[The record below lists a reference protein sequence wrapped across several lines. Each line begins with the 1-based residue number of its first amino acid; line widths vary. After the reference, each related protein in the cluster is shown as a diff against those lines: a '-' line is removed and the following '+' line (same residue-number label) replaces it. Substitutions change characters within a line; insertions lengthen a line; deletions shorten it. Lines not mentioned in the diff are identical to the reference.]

1 MKVSLTKYIS
11 IVLITLIF
19 SSAKALASH
28 HNSTRLDIFEA
39 ISAEPSLNTLV
50 TAIKAARLVE
60 TLQGKGPFTLFAP
73 SNTAFVNLSEG
84 TLGDLL
90 SVKNKQKLAAILTY
104 HVVAGKMTAVDM
116 VKSSKAKTVQGDDI
130 VINNSDGIK
139 VNNAIVIKTDIMT
152 SNGEIHIID
161 RVMLPEG

>member
-1 MKVSLTKYIS
+1 MKVSLTTFIS
-11 IVLITLIF
+11 IVLLTLTFI
-19 SSAKALASH
+19 SASALASH
-28 HNSTRLDIFEA
+28 HNSPRLDIFETVA
-39 ISAEPSLNTLV
+39 TEPSLNTLV

-60 TLQGKGPFTLFAP
+60 TLKGKGPFTLFAP

-104 HVVAGKMTAVDM
+104 HVVAGKMTAADM
-116 VKSSKAKTVQGDDI
+116 LKLTKAKTVQGDDI
-130 VINNSDGIK
+130 AIDNSDGIK

-152 SNGEIHIID
+152 SNGVIHIID
-161 RVMLPEG
+161 KVMLPER